1 MAAMSRATVFRTCL
15 PVFGLFAVA
24 AATAALTVACSVA
37 SKVDFTSCTASSECR
52 TAFGLGWVCGDAG
65 LCEEVELDARC
76 KTVYPKDLFTNPDD
90 YPDAIIFGSLFDHNK
105 DNGDLILVNAA
116 NLAIKEA
123 NASGLT
129 GGRSFGMVHC
139 DYQENEDI
147 DKKKSD
153 VTAVEGAKFL
163 VDQIGVS
170 AIVGPGTSGLAELV
184 FKELQLPEHA
194 PQALMISPSATSP
207 SLTDIDVRDGDK
219 PGLFWRTAPSDSV
232 LSQVLAEKMATGGI
246 TGDITNAYVIYA
258 DDSYSSGL
266 ANALDK
272 NFEPPLERVGFSGTE
287 GIVPAVIKVSERT
300 SGPGNAVV
308 FIGADVDQVVGF
320 LNAASS
326 YPFYDDIDIFLGDA
340 AYNTDVIVQTQNKAA
355 KLYPRIRGVFPG
367 SPSGQV
373 YNNFNAS
380 YSVAFPN
387 ENPADA
393 SYSPYT
399 YDAAW
404 LAIYG
409 AAWAEYQRDGFSGL
423 DLAFGLQQISSQTGV
438 AVDISGGNW
447 NTVKRE
453 FKAGHGINV
462 TGASGEL
469 DFDPETEETSA
480 EVIFWKIN
488 DAQTGFENVP

>member
-1 MAAMSRATVFRTCL
+1 MAAMSRATALRTCL

-37 SKVDFTSCTASSECR
+37 SKVDFTNCSASSECR
-52 TAFGLGWVCGDAG
+52 SAFGLGWVCGDAG
-65 LCEEVELDARC
+65 LCEEVALDERC
-76 KTVYPKDLFTNPDD
+76 KTVFPSDLFKAPEN
-90 YPDAIIFGSLFDHNK
+90 YPDAVIFGSLFDHNK
-105 DNGDLILVNAA
+105 ANGDLILVNAA

-123 NASGLT
+123 NSSGLT
-129 GGRSFGMVHC
+129 EGRVFGIVHC
-139 DYQENEDI
+139 DYQENMDI
-147 DKKKSD
+147 DGKTSD
-153 VTAVEGAKFL
+153 VAAVDGAKFL

-184 FKELQLPEHA
+184 FMELQKPEHA

-219 PGLFWRTAPSDSV
+219 PGLFWRSAPSDSV
-232 LSQVLAEKMATGGI
+232 LSQVLAEKMVTAGI
-246 TGDITNAYVIYA
+246 TTAYVIYA

-272 NFEPPLERVGFSGTE
+272 NFEPTIVRVGYSVTDD
-287 GIVPAVIKVSERT
+287 IVPAVISVKDNP
-300 SGPGNAVV
+300 SGAGVAVV
-308 FIGADVDQVVGF
+308 FIGADVDQVVAF
-320 LNAASS
+320 LSAAST
-326 YPFYDDIDIFLGDA
+326 YPEFYENVDIFLGDA
-340 AYNTDVIVQTQNKAA
+340 AYNEDVIAQTKSVAA
-355 KLYPRIRGVFPG
+355 SLYPRIRGVFPG
-367 SPSGQV
+367 SPSGDV
-373 YNNFNAS
+373 YNSFIAN
-380 YSVAFPN
+380 YKVAFPG
-387 ENPADA
+387 ENPLDA

-409 AAWAEYQRDGFSGL
+409 AAWAEYQRESFNGI
-423 DLAFGLQQISSQTGV
+423 DLAFGLQQVSSPTGIP
-438 AVDISGGNW
+438 VDLSRDTW

-453 FKAGHGINV
+453 FKAGHGINI

-469 DFDPETEETSA
+469 DYDPETEETSA
-480 EVIFWKIN
+480 TVIFWKIN